1 MGGAGLP
8 VSTAVSFVF
17 PTREIQTPRI
27 FFKYRRRL
35 LGELSRAAVKAL
47 SVYLEALA
55 GERLVPGI
63 ANNRRLRGGGA
74 VRFRIGAFPAGP
86 AENRPR
92 GTKAS

>member
-35 LGELSRAAVKAL
+35 LGELSRAGA
-47 SVYLEALA
+47 SPDMT
-55 GERLVPGI
+55 GRPGV
-63 ANNRRLRGGGA
+63 AY
-74 VRFRIGAFPAGP
+74 
-86 AENRPR
+86 
-92 GTKAS
+92 S